1 MVISIV
7 MLNYQRVCHTLSY
20 YHRPGFNFALQP
32 RDIGRK
38 KSKNHQPK
46 GRENEG
52 RMPSRP
58 NDFDLWAEG
67 LARVLV
73 SPARAKALLQCQK
86 RLDLTQQYTV
96 AAVELSVTFMEHLLL
111 PRETN

>member
-1 MVISIV
+1 
-7 MLNYQRVCHTLSY
+7 
-20 YHRPGFNFALQP
+20 
-32 RDIGRK
+32 
-38 KSKNHQPK
+38 
-46 GRENEG
+46 
-52 RMPSRP
+52 MPSRP

-96 AAVELSVTFMEHLLL
+96 TAVELSVTFMIFHGTFASSKRNKLDKLGKCFKPHPIDSQLIKWPVEIGRYLSESQQVFVRGQL
-111 PRETN
+111 